1 MYVVMLYE
9 KSWSSECRTFKVN
22 GSFSRGR
29 PRKSWSEVIRNEPK
43 ESKVSKD
50 LVIDKNASVLS
61 NHLIINHMIDCN
73 QHCTVNSVIL

>member
-29 PRKSWSEVIRNEPK
+29 PRKSWSEVR
-43 ESKVSKD
+43 SSYSKD